1 MDEEPKGW
9 TDDLRNKCL
18 KAINRQNKRVSI
30 DPIIDPEDDAPV
42 FMRQPIGQI
51 IISVNKVDV
60 R

>member
-1 MDEEPKGW
+1 M
-9 TDDLRNKCL
+9 NK
-18 KAINRQNKRVSI
+18 AEQRVSI

-42 FMRQPIGQI
+42 FMQQPIGQI